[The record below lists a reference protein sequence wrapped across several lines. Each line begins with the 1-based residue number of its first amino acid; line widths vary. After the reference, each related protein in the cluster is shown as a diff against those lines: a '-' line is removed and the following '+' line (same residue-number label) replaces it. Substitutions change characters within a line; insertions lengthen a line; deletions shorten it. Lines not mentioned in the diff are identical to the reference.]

1 MPIVLVHGV
10 AVRVEDDPAFATV
23 ARFTGGFP
31 MGPIEAQLRAHVTS
45 AINPGH
51 PDDVPIRTVYWGD
64 LGTPPPRQA
73 SRHVGTGGADGPGNA
88 DELDRAA
95 LGELL
100 EEAVRSVLPAA
111 LWPEAVWCTWR
122 VVDEALA
129 DGTPPADLDLAE
141 LAERVRAGLVD
152 GIPNLDHWYA
162 HVLTRLQARSRERV
176 RSLMTAVRRPAADFL
191 HFFAGDVLRYVAGRG
206 TPGHPGPI
214 VARVMEALDEG
225 HQLAEQRGEPLVV
238 LTHSM
243 GGQLVYDALTA
254 FAGARRWKVDVW
266 CAAGPQLGLFAQLG
280 VFLEESTPDAAALA
294 DRVDYLWN
302 VWSASDILSFPAS
315 EHIACARDTDFG
327 YARGV
332 ASSHLAYLV
341 DEDFYRRLA
350 AKVAVHTAPARL
362 GGS

>member
-31 MGPIEAQLRAHVTS
+31 MGPIEAQLRGHVTS
-45 AINPGH
+45 AINPND
-51 PDDVPIRTVYWGD
+51 PDEVPIRTVYWGD
-64 LGTPPPRQA
+64 LGTPPPRKA
-73 SRHVGTGGADGPGNA
+73 SRLVGAS
-88 DELDRAA
+88 DRAEA
-95 LGELL
+95 IDRAYLGETL
-100 EEAVRSVLPAA
+100 EEAVLTVLPAA
-111 LWPEAVWCTWR
+111 LWPEAIWCTWR

-129 DGTPPADLDLAE
+129 DGTPPADLDLTE

-152 GIPNLDHWYA
+152 GIPDLDHWYA
-162 HVLTRLQARSRERV
+162 HVLTRLQARPRERV

-191 HFFAGDVLRYVAGRG
+191 PIFSGDVLRYVAGRG

-214 VARVMEALDEG
+214 VARVLEALDEG

-254 FAGARRWKVDVW
+254 FAGPRRWKVDVW

-280 VFLEESTPDAAALA
+280 VFLEESTPDAVPLA
-294 DRVDYLWN
+294 ERVGYLWN

-315 EHIACARDTDFG
+315 EHIGCAHDTDFG

-341 DEDFYRRLA
+341 DENFYRTLA
-350 AKVAVHTAPARL
+350 AKVAVHTAPGRL
-362 GGS
+362 GRS

>member
-162 HVLTRLQARSRERV
+162 HVLTRLQARSRERANTGPLGDIPV
-176 RSLMTAVRRPAADFL
+176 DSADPERDVAFWSAMTGWHRTMLFGGVA
-191 HFFAGDVLRYVAGRG
+191 LRHPSGRG
-206 TPGHPGPI
+206 THVSFWPEPAPKPADVKNRLHLDVRPSPGEPTADCL
-214 VARVMEALDEG
+214 ARALDLGATRVAEPWAQG
-225 HQLAEQRGEPLVV
+225 HDWTV
-238 LTHSM
+238 LRDPS
-243 GGQLVYDALTA
+243 GNEFCLL
-254 FAGARRWKVDVW
+254 AGA
-266 CAAGPQLGLFAQLG
+266 
-280 VFLEESTPDAAALA
+280 S
-294 DRVDYLWN
+294 
-302 VWSASDILSFPAS
+302 
-315 EHIACARDTDFG
+315 
-327 YARGV
+327 
-332 ASSHLAYLV
+332 
-341 DEDFYRRLA
+341 
-350 AKVAVHTAPARL
+350 
-362 GGS
+362 